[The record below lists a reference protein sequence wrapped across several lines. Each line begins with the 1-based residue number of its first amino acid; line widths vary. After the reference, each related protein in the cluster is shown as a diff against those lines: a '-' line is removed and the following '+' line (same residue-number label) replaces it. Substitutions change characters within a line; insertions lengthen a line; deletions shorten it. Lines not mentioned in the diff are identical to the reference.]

1 MSLQGMWNILT
12 DNHND
17 GDDGGDQLR
26 RATTPSSTGQMELDP
41 LRAEPSLPIP
51 LILRCSVTQLQPTRQ
66 PTNQPDLSLIQTN
79 SWWKLFL
86 GDGTNLSGG
95 FGFKSRGQSFLPP
108 IPVYHPGVILWRS
121 GRNRGKI
128 SFTQEP
134 LCQPLKSRAVRGK
147 SLHPG

>member
-12 DNHND
+12 DNYND

-66 PTNQPDLSLIQTN
+66 PTNQTTSLTQAWYKQIPDES
-79 SWWKLFL
+79 
-86 GDGTNLSGG
+86 
-95 FGFKSRGQSFLPP
+95 
-108 IPVYHPGVILWRS
+108 
-121 GRNRGKI
+121 
-128 SFTQEP
+128 
-134 LCQPLKSRAVRGK
+134 
-147 SLHPG
+147 